1 MDPIVET
8 ALAYTKAE
16 LSECARLADLESVR
30 SDVLDNSA
38 RIDFVEEQG
47 RSIMGA
53 ISHIEPVLDTASGL
67 ADRFTH
73 IENEVRRIKEVLVDV
88 QMMLRTLGLDDMSK
102 RVSDLDML
110 FL

>member
-8 ALAYTKAE
+8 ALAYTRAE
-16 LSECARLADLESVR
+16 LNECARLTDLESVR

-38 RIDFVEEQG
+38 RINFV
-47 RSIMGA
+47 MGA
-53 ISHIEPVLDTASGL
+53 ISHIEPVLDTASGF
-67 ADRFTH
+67 ADRFAH
-73 IENEVRRIKEVLVDV
+73 IENEVGRIKEVLVDV

-102 RVSDLDML
+102 RVGDLDML